1 MIKRGGGLM
10 DTRLFFDEKLV
21 SKLQNETIESVSKGR
36 DFLRLNLKKMFDIII
51 DKRIL
56 EMRIF
61 WKNTDGSSV
70 NFVQHMI
77 EKANLYATDMSAEI
91 SDIASLLLTPV
102 YIFCNH
108 TISFE
113 MDKVISNEIKVEYEE
128 TLSKAEAYFA
138 RVKNNR
144 SFNLNDVYQSTL
156 KFIDGFIL
164 EKIISRQ
171 AQELFDKIALYTPED
186 LPMVKNA
193 FNFAKE
199 AHNGVFRKSGIPYIS
214 HPLSVAKIL
223 ANDKMQGD
231 IVAAALLHDV
241 VEDTDYTLEDIA
253 NKTNVPVSNYVDAVT
268 QIKNTAETK
277 EGKEDADDETFR
289 KLLAMTSSGK
299 RKIEYA
305 LYIKAADR
313 IHNLSTISCFTDQ
326 KQLEKVK
333 ETRTKYLRLFQ
344 EHGMNRYAVKIED
357 LCFKIENL
365 KLYNRIS
372 NSYERLLYLN
382 QDKIKCIENTLKKV
396 LRELPKQ
403 CEYYYVQNLNGQ
415 NLVKFE
421 CEVVTEKLV
430 PNQILKLI
438 ETPKTDINKVER
450 YINKHLIPL
459 KNIYIVVDGLTDKS
473 TIRNFISMFI
483 KALDNVE
490 EFNSKTHIIKSI
502 EFDDKKEHFIL
513 YVQDKYKN
521 NVKCIFMMRKDYNDY
536 QNGFRGGVVQKE
548 LYSVDDFGEQITVFT
563 RDGKKMNLPKDSCAV
578 DFAYKL
584 HTNMGLSLYEVVIN
598 NKVATP
604 ITILHDNDQV
614 IIKSHTGKHIKRDEV
629 PYEDYTIEVNWLN
642 YVKTESAKK
651 SITRFIQSELAKL
664 KK

>member
-36 DFLRLNLKKMFDIII
+36 DFLRVNLKKMFDIII

-61 WKNTDGSSV
+61 WKNADGSSV
-70 NFVQHMI
+70 NFVQHII

-128 TLSKAEAYFA
+128 TLSKAKAYFA

-144 SFNLNDVYQSTL
+144 SFNLDDVYQTTL
-156 KFIDGFIL
+156 KFIDDFIL
-164 EKIISRQ
+164 EKIINRQ
-171 AQELFDKIALYTPED
+171 AQELFDKIALYTPEN
-186 LPMVKNA
+186 LPMIKNA

-199 AHNGVFRKSGIPYIS
+199 AHNGVLRKSGIPYIS

-223 ANDKMQGD
+223 ADDKMQGD

-253 NKTNVPVSNYVDAVT
+253 NKTNAPVSNYVDAVT

-313 IHNLSTISCFTDQ
+313 IHNLKTISCFSDN

-333 ETRTKYLRLFQ
+333 ETRTKYLRLFK
-344 EHGMNRYAVKIED
+344 EHGMNRYANIIED
-357 LCFKIENL
+357 LCFKIENEE
-365 KLYNRIS
+365 LYSRIS
-372 NSYERLLYLN
+372 KEYDSLYRLN
-382 QDKIKCIENTLKKV
+382 EDNMKSIEASISKALGN
-396 LRELPKQ
+396 LPMQ
-403 CEYYYVQNLNGQ
+403 CNFCYNNAVR
-415 NLVKFE
+415 FE
-421 CEVVTEKLV
+421 CEVLPEKLL
-430 PNQILKLI
+430 PSQILNMI
-438 ETPKTDINKVER
+438 TSPTTDIHKIER

-459 KNIYIVVDGLTDKS
+459 ENIFVVVDGLTGES
-473 TIRNFISMFI
+473 NIRNFISMFI
-483 KALDNVE
+483 KAHNEVQ
-490 EFNSKTHIIKSI
+490 EFFDKTHIIKNI
-502 EFDDKKEHFIL
+502 EFDNKKEHFII

-521 NVKCIFMMRKDYNDY
+521 NVKCLFMMRKDYNDY

-563 RDGKKMNLPKDSCAV
+563 RDGDKMNLPKGSCAV

-604 ITILHDNDQV
+604 ITVLHDNDQV
-614 IIKSHTGKHIKRDEV
+614 IIKSYTGKHVKRDEV